1 MCPLC
6 PYNHT
11 ANLNMKLRDYMQHI
25 RECHTYSPSFEIT
38 CGMNGCPKRFKKFRS
53 FKSHVYDWHGGD
65 PNVSNTS
72 TTPSHS
78 LTQLEPETV
87 HESEM
92 IAATDSSDFDTIP
105 VAETE
110 IIPEIQTE
118 ITENNRNGK
127 HYLDNILIVKTLEHK
142 QLQFETT
149 GMC

>member
-1 MCPLC
+1 
-6 PYNHT
+6 
-11 ANLNMKLRDYMQHI
+11 
-25 RECHTYSPSFEIT
+25 
-38 CGMNGCPKRFKKFRS
+38 
-53 FKSHVYDWHGGD
+53 
-65 PNVSNTS
+65 
-72 TTPSHS
+72 
-78 LTQLEPETV
+78 
-87 HESEM
+87 M